1 MGAKKRRKVSESVT
15 AGSEEKG
22 WWPGIGQWQWTREKG
37 TDLRYNLEVEPMGL
51 AEELDAR
58 SDRKRG
64 SMMPPGF
71 GALVTEGGE
80 NTVGDSWIC

>member
-1 MGAKKRRKVSESVT
+1 MGAKKKKRRKASESVT
-15 AGSEEKG
+15 AESEERG

-37 TDLRYNLEVEPMGL
+37 TDLRYSLEVEPMGR

-64 SMMPPGF
+64 SMVDTWVWSFSDRG
-71 GALVTEGGE
+71 
-80 NTVGDSWIC
+80 W